1 MPADGNAYLEER
13 LIMKLKK
20 QAKLEYGLGLIDIAP
35 LVDVVFLLL
44 IFFMLSSSFTFQ
56 SGINVKLPKA
66 VTSDI
71 LREENLIVTITSD
84 NIIYLNNDVITLKEL
99 ENRLSQSGTK
109 TRPLLIKADRRASV
123 GRIVDVWDLCRNL
136 GIERINIA
144 TNQEN

>member
-1 MPADGNAYLEER
+1 
-13 LIMKLKK
+13 MKLKK
-20 QAKLEYGLGLIDIAP
+20 QTKLEHGLGQIDIAA
-35 LVDVVFLLL
+35 LVDVIFLLQ

-71 LREENLIVTITSD
+71 IKDENLIVTITSE

-99 ENRLSQSGTK
+99 KNRLSQPNTK
-109 TRPLLIKADRRASV
+109 MRPLLIKADRRASV

-144 TNQEN
+144 TNQEK

>member
-1 MPADGNAYLEER
+1 
-13 LIMKLKK
+13 MKLKK

-99 ENRLSQSGTK
+99 ENRLSHSGTK